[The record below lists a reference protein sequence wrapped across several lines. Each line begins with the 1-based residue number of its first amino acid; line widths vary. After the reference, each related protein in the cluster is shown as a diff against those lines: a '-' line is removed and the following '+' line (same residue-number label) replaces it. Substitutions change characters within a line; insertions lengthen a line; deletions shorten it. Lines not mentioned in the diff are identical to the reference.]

1 MLEQPTQEIE
11 LTAEQR
17 RNLGHVY
24 RMILGW
30 RRDRKN
36 KPVSHPVS
44 ESLPKS
50 THLHRPIRI
59 PLNRQKASPE
69 MFTGIAIGLAIFGGS
84 ILVGVIVFF
93 LVF

>member
-11 LTAEQR
+11 LTDEQR

-36 KPVSHPVS
+36 KTASPPVS
-44 ESLPKS
+44 ESMS
-50 THLHRPIRI
+50 GE
-59 PLNRQKASPE
+59 RQSPQTE
-69 MFTGIAIGLAIFGGS
+69 SDSAEQAES
-84 ILVGVIVFF
+84 ES
-93 LVF
+93 

>member
-11 LTAEQR
+11 LNAEQR

-36 KPVSHPVS
+36 KTTSPPIS
-44 ESLPKS
+44 ESMSGEHQSLQTKS
-50 THLHRPIRI
+50 DSDV
-59 PLNRQKASPE
+59 QAKSE
-69 MFTGIAIGLAIFGGS
+69 S
-84 ILVGVIVFF
+84 
-93 LVF
+93 